1 MSSAGLQPPDAASL
15 AQRRLQCFGTFDT
28 SLQAPI
34 SENLS
39 SEILIIIERALVI
52 FLSQIPNTQHG
63 HLKRSKGNAR
73 VDHVSRPSHL
83 LSKARLVRGYPGAT
97 RLHGRLVDP
106 FLLSAVIAAMS
117 MPFGRR
123 ICFLQETGKGNGPR
137 TVCHSAPVI
146 HLPVHRGADS
156 EG

>member
-1 MSSAGLQPPDAASL
+1 MRSAGLQPPDATSL
-15 AQRRLQCFGTFDT
+15 AQRRLQWGVFFGTIDT
-28 SLQAPI
+28 SLQTPV

-52 FLSQIPNTQHG
+52 FLSQIPNTLHG
-63 HLKRSKGNAR
+63 HLKHSQGSAR
-73 VDHVSRPSHL
+73 VDRVSRPSHL

-123 ICFLQETGKGNGPR
+123 ICFLTGDGKGR
-137 TVCHSAPVI
+137 EDMERAMDLIRYAT
-146 HLPVHRGADS
+146 LPL
-156 EG
+156 